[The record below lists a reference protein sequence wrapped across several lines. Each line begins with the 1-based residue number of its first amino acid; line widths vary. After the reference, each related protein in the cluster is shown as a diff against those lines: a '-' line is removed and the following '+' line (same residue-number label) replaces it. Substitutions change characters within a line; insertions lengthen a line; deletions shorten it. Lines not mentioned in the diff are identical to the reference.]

1 MHDEGAT
8 FYLANRDVILT
19 ELGDGMGVL
28 LHLGTK
34 FYYTLNATGVA
45 AWKALEL
52 DGPQAPQV
60 GHAAKAG
67 KRGRGVTRTDIAE
80 HIAREF
86 RIDATTAA
94 RDVEPVLTEMLDEG
108 LIARVG

>member
-1 MHDEGAT
+1 MRDHGAT
-8 FYLANRDVILT
+8 FYRANRDVILT

-52 DGPQAPQV
+52 DAVHAGP
-60 GHAAKAG
+60 
-67 KRGRGVTRTDIAE
+67 GVTQADIAA

-86 RIDATTAA
+86 RVDATTAA

-108 LIARVG
+108 LIAQAG

>member
-1 MHDEGAT
+1 MRDPRAT
-8 FYLANRDVILT
+8 FYRANRDVILT

-52 DGPQAPQV
+52 DAV
-60 GHAAKAG
+60 KT
-67 KRGRGVTRTDIAE
+67 GRGVTRADIAE

-86 RIDATTAA
+86 RVDAITAA

-108 LIARVG
+108 LIAQAG

>member
-1 MHDEGAT
+1 MREDGAT
-8 FYLANRDVILT
+8 FYRANRDVILT

-52 DGPQAPQV
+52 DALQADQAEL
-60 GHAAKAG
+60 G
-67 KRGRGVTRTDIAE
+67 GRGVTQTDIAD

-86 RIDATTAA
+86 RVDPITAA
-94 RDVEPVLTEMLDEG
+94 RDVQPVLTEMLDEG
-108 LIARVG
+108 LITRAG

>member
-1 MHDEGAT
+1 MGT
-8 FYLANRDVILT
+8 FYRANRDVILT

-52 DGPQAPQV
+52 GSAAGLTLEAVATHLSRTFQV
-60 GHAAKAG
+60 
-67 KRGRGVTRTDIAE
+67 
-80 HIAREF
+80 
-86 RIDATTAA
+86 DADTAA
-94 RDVEPVLTEMLDEG
+94 RDVAPVLTEMLDEG
-108 LIARVG
+108 LIALAG